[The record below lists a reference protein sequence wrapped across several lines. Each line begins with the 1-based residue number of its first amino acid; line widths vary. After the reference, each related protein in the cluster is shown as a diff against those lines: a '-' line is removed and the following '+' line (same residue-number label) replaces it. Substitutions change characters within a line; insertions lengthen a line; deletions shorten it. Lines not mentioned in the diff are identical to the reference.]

1 MNILVKYNVVKDYL
15 NACKILTYL
24 ALNPALF
31 FSHCFYSLIDCTHGD
46 IRLRDGANSLEGRV
60 EICYNN
66 NWGTVC
72 DDFWSFF
79 DAEVACRQLGFRDS
93 SKLYTEM

>member
-1 MNILVKYNVVKDYL
+1 M
-15 NACKILTYL
+15 
-24 ALNPALF
+24 
-31 FSHCFYSLIDCTHGD
+31 SDCTQGD

-72 DDFWSFF
+72 DDWWSS
-79 DAEVACRQLGFRDS
+79 DEANVACRQLGFKDNGKVIS
-93 SKLYTEM
+93 TCKLIFELAMPHRSYHFDWVESH